1 MGSSFDRSEK
11 FIIDSYRG
19 RIEIRNH
26 SFNHRYR
33 REITLARV
41 CLGDKPHTNPDG
53 RVLTEPHLHY
63 FKEGFGV
70 RFAIPLPLEFGDPS
84 NLVAIAHS
92 FFEYSNVS
100 DIPLIQLWEELP
112 WN

>member
-1 MGSSFDRSEK
+1 MVEESTAILLPERSKKASWDLVSIDRSEK

-53 RVLTEPHLHY
+53 KVLTEPHLHY

-70 RFAIPLPLEFGDPS
+70 RFAIPLP
-84 NLVAIAHS
+84 I
-92 FFEYSNVS
+92 
-100 DIPLIQLWEELP
+100 
-112 WN
+112 